1 MQVFLS
7 SLSIKGFSYGLHA
20 NQGRKPF
27 ASSLLYQALN
37 TIRPYTNGAEKLFHR
52 VDWERAVGLVIV
64 VDPFDPGSL
73 LYLPPAHYTDLIK
86 TAMANRSTLIVV
98 HGLNDV
104 VPTITVEADPADP
117 KVQYR
122 VFRVAKEIVHK
133 VPITSSQNSPLPFL
147 SPTTSLGK
155 SGDESSSWSWQKILF
170 GPESPPKQKET
181 AEPPKSEE
189 SSSTLDE
196 QVPKASP
203 KDRLV
208 SKGSGGK
215 GKGPDASAGSQGKG
229 ESNEGFRSALGLAI
243 EQFLRG
249 RTSDLIGSGLTPRRP
264 RRWVTFL
271 DKRFMSSIADLSWVD
286 KPFTGRRRPLG
297 SREAAREATLLHM
310 FTWAG
315 STLLARSARSL
326 QWSFAIL
333 GVYLQIWQ
341 SNGLKA
347 ANGHFHE
354 GRRVLMKFLSGE
366 PVKSTSGPLPMALK
380 NGLPTFL
387 PRGLRRYILGGHV
400 IAIRLAFFM
409 LNICDILKY
418 ETKPKVETITMPY
431 NGVMVPSSELETE
444 IKDAV
449 SDLVSLAG
457 SRPPKVSWK
466 SYHVTVK
473 GGPFASAMVSAPLD
487 AVALG
492 SSETYQPWVDL
503 CRETPGAEVLVQRT
517 QWLEWVTRALMKRF
531 WSGFLGTLPVGK
543 ASQVIEPRGKIRV
556 VAIPGYQIQSI
567 LKPLHNVLYKFL
579 EKLPTDHTF
588 NQDEGVKRAMASG
601 MKNMRSFDLS
611 AATDRFPLWFEEIVL
626 KYVLSKSVKDS
637 ANYSRKWSGLLQS
650 LSFAFRYTP
659 KGRLHWLRYGSG
671 QPMGTYSSWA
681 SFAVAHHVVV
691 MMAARRAGIAQCMD
705 YELLGDDIVLRGDSS
720 SHSLWFDIYQNIM
733 RDLGVGINPNKG
745 VSSTLGCFE
754 FAKRFVKGS
763 EVLSS
768 LRWKELASSTSWKG
782 VFALLVGISRRGL
795 PLPHLRVALEV
806 GYVLIFKKEYP
817 RDLTNPRRVNLLKL
831 PTFKKVIVLLTSPI
845 GPYKVPLVAWLSGR
859 GTYLV
864 DFHPNLGHFVNSID
878 RVVMGHDIQYPLA
891 IGLRALRAELVKRV
905 LSVEPTATKTLSSLL
920 RTICSMKTGFKWPHE
935 GLAFTSPDPT
945 KVSEGLR
952 QLAVHTFDSLTDL
965 FVVAGATA
973 KVFSLRVKDGMTI
986 PTLDPMNPKKVGTNQ
1001 LALGYRDL
1009 QLLQGKNY
1017 WDGASSDL
1025 LVGLARTIVSCSP
1038 AHLINVKGLR
1048 QLLELAPVGAVQSFD
1063 PDGPWTFGHSVL
1075 QDLAT
1080 GTNAQLEHW
1089 ARDWVDT
1096 VVPAELP
1103 HPSQLH
1109 DQVGESITDFL
1120 KISVADILPG
1130 ALPKHLDLMDSVQEV
1145 LAMMAYKAYNA
1156 LRDDCTFSTKTIFT
1170 LPERTDQSRPP
1181 GYLLEYTNS
1190 VRLDSHDP
1198 DKVPRVGQAFI
1209 SRRWLAMLP
1218 ECTPTTK
1225 PEVGFES
1232 VFKRKIVVSDGPLQ
1246 LLNIGLPDTPEVFS
1260 SLLCDDS
1267 PLFPTGCSKT

>member
-7 SLSIKGFSYGLHA
+7 SLSIKGFRFQSHA
-20 NQGRKPF
+20 NQGTKLF
-27 ASSLLYQALN
+27 ASSLLYQALY
-37 TIRPYTNGAEKLFHR
+37 TIRPYTKGAEKLFHR

-122 VFRVAKEIVHK
+122 VFRVAKEAVHK

-155 SGDESSSWSWQKILF
+155 SGDESSSWSWSKVLF
-170 GPESPPKQKET
+170 GPDPQPKQTEG
-181 AEPPKSEE
+181 AEPPKVED
-189 SSSTLDE
+189 TPPPKDE

-203 KDRLV
+203 KDRVV

-215 GKGPDASAGSQGKG
+215 GKGPDASEGSQGKG

-271 DKRFMSSIADLSWVD
+271 DKRFMSSITDLKWVD
-286 KPFTGRRRPLG
+286 EPITHRRRPLG

-333 GVYLQIWQ
+333 GVYLQVWQ
-341 SNGLKA
+341 SNGLKT

-354 GRRVLMKFLSGE
+354 ARRVLMKFLSGE
-366 PVKSTSGPLPMALK
+366 PVKSTSGPIPMALK
-380 NGLPTFL
+380 NGLPSFL

-400 IAIRLAFFM
+400 TAIRLTFFM
-409 LNICDILKY
+409 LNVCDILKY
-418 ETKPKVETITMPY
+418 ETKPKVETITAPY
-431 NGVMVPSSELETE
+431 NGIQYSSPELEQE

-449 SDLVSLAG
+449 QDLIELAG
-457 SRPPKVSWK
+457 SYPPRVSWK
-466 SYHVTVK
+466 SYHVSVK

-503 CRETPGAEVLVQRT
+503 CRATPGADVLLRQT
-517 QWLEWVTRALMKRF
+517 QWLEWATRALMKRF
-531 WSGFLGTLPVGK
+531 WSGFLGCLPVGR

-556 VAIPGYQIQSI
+556 VAIPGYQVQSI

-611 AATDRFPLWFEEIVL
+611 AATDRFPLWFEENVL
-626 KYVLSKSVKDS
+626 KHLLSKSVKDS
-637 ANYSRKWSGLLQS
+637 ANYSSIWSGLLQS

-659 KGRLHWLRYGSG
+659 GGRLHWLRYGSG

-691 MMAARRAGIAQCMD
+691 MMAARRAGIARCVD

-720 SHSLWFDIYQNIM
+720 SHSLWFDTYQNIM
-733 RDLGVGINPNKG
+733 KDLGVGINPNKG

-754 FAKRFVKGS
+754 FAKRFVRGS

-806 GYVLIFKKEYP
+806 GYVLIFKKEYQ

-831 PTFKKVIVLLTSPI
+831 PTFKKVLVLLTSPI
-845 GPYKVPLVAWLSGR
+845 GPYKVPLVAWLSGQ

-864 DFHPNLGHFVNSID
+864 DFHPNLGHFVNSIE

-905 LSVEPTATKTLSSLL
+905 LSVEPTAIKTISSLVK
-920 RTICSMKTGFKWPHE
+920 TICHIKEGFRWPSE
-935 GLAFTSPDPT
+935 GLSFTSPDPT

-965 FVVAGATA
+965 FVAAGATA
-973 KVFSLRVKDGMTI
+973 RVMNLRVKGGMTI
-986 PTLDPMNPKKVGTNQ
+986 PTSDPLNPNVVDTNQ

-1009 QLLQGKNY
+1009 QLLQGRNFY
-1017 WDGASSDL
+1017 DGASSDL
-1025 LVGLARTIVSCSP
+1025 LIGLARVIVSCSP

-1048 QLLELAPVGAVQSFD
+1048 QLLDLAPVGAVEAFD
-1063 PDGPWTFGHSVL
+1063 PDGQWAFGHLPLES
-1075 QDLAT
+1075 LAT
-1080 GTNAQLEHW
+1080 GANTQLEAW

-1109 DQVGESITDFL
+1109 DRVGESITDFL
-1120 KISVADILPG
+1120 KFSVADILPG
-1130 ALPKHLDLMDSVQEV
+1130 ALPKHLDLMESIQEV
-1145 LAMMAYKAYNA
+1145 MAMMAFSAYKA

-1170 LPERTDQSRPP
+1170 LPERTDQSKPP

-1190 VRLDSHDP
+1190 VRLDTSDP
-1198 DKVPRVGQAFI
+1198 DSIPRVGQAFI

-1218 ECTPTTK
+1218 ECTPTTV

-1232 VFKRKIVVSDGPLQ
+1232 VFKRKIVVSNGPLQ
-1246 LLNIGLPDTPEVFS
+1246 LLNTGLPDTPEVFS

-1267 PLFPTGCSKT
+1267 PLFPK